1 MTLSDDPRIF
11 CYRAPQFNIWRAFHD
26 VSFEVSSQGTV
37 PFVHAAAED
46 SLHGIIDKHVK
57 AKRAKQARAEG
68 TVLPEVGVESIAMK
82 RAVRRKDML
91 ISPVELLTE
100 CPRPWAPHSTVCT
113 KDSSPFGRTCVAVS
127 LPKSRLGKAGSS
139 AFNVTVTTK
148 WELYRFVMFAVGAAL
163 LYLSHT
169 LAKSK
174 IFCYSSGIS
183 VSILLG
189 AALLLVLILRR
200 VKAPGAKSFW
210 FGLVA
215 VGGYGMAL
223 ISATGELLRVVA
235 IEYWVLSP
243 RPVLQARA
251 GPVVRLSA
259 ASRCA
264 LVGGCAHAP

>member
-1 MTLSDDPRIF
+1 MSLTIVRARVTRSDAPRIF
-11 CYRAPQFNIWRAFHD
+11 CYRAPQFNIWRAFHE

-68 TVLPEVGVESIAMK
+68 IVLPEVGVETIANK
-82 RAVRRKDML
+82 RAVRRKDMI

-113 KDSSPFGRTCVAVS
+113 KSSSPFGRTCVAVS
-127 LPKSRLGKAGSS
+127 LPNSRLGKARSA
-139 AFNVTVTTK
+139 AFNVTVTTNFQR
-148 WELYRFVMFAVGAAL
+148 YRFIMFAVGAAL
-163 LYLSHT
+163 LYLSRT

-174 IFCYSSGIS
+174 VFCYSSGIS
-183 VSILLG
+183 VSVLLG
-189 AALLLVLILRR
+189 AALLMVLVLRR
-200 VKAPGAKSFW
+200 VKAPGANSFW
-210 FGLVA
+210 FGLAA

-235 IEYWVLSP
+235 IEYWVKP
-243 RPVLQARA
+243 RPLPLQ
-251 GPVVRLSA
+251 
-259 ASRCA
+259 
-264 LVGGCAHAP
+264 